1 MDTLLSQLTQTVSQA
16 HKLEYL
22 ARPMLEM
29 LQKLTQL
36 ESTYL
41 THIDLNEGMQ
51 HVLYARN
58 TQRLCI
64 PEGLSVAWDDTLC
77 KRALDEQCPYSAD
90 VSEIWGDSQ
99 AARALGI
106 HTYASTPVRMANG
119 ALFGTLCA
127 ASAQALPITLEAQDV
142 MRLFA
147 HLIAQQVERE
157 QLLATV
163 QSQNAALLR
172 LASTDALTGLPNRR
186 AMAEQLAQLLE
197 LAARQQCHVLVAM
210 IDMDGFKAINDQH
223 GHEAGDQFLQL
234 IALQLQAAVR
244 GSDVMARLGGDEFVF
259 AGLGPALQEDP
270 ATALHETQSRL
281 FSSTLSSGLQLGPEL
296 LLPYGGASVGVVAM
310 VPGNCSP
317 DAALQ
322 QADAEMYR
330 IKLARKQRH

>member
-1 MDTLLSQLTQTVSQA
+1 MDTLLSQLAHTVSEA
-16 HKLEYL
+16 HKLEDL

-51 HVLYARN
+51 HVLYASN
-58 TQRLCI
+58 TQRLYI
-64 PEGLSVAWDDTLC
+64 PEGLSVAWEDTLC
-77 KRALDEQCPYSAD
+77 KRALEEQCPYSAD

-127 ASAQALPITLEAQDV
+127 ASAHALPITLEAQDV

-163 QSQNAALLR
+163 QTQNAALLR

-210 IDMDGFKAINDQH
+210 IDMDGFKAINDRH
-223 GHEAGDQFLQL
+223 GHEAGDHFLQL
-234 IALQLQAAVR
+234 IAQQLQGAVR
-244 GSDVMARLGGDEFVF
+244 GSDLVARLGGDEFVF
-259 AGLGPALQEDP
+259 AGLGPPLLTDP
-270 ATALHETQSRL
+270 AAALHETQLRI
-281 FSSTLSSGLQLGPEL
+281 FSSTLSPGLQLGPEL
-296 LLPYGGASVGVVAM
+296 VLPYGGASVGIVA
-310 VPGNCSP
+310 VAPGQCTP
-317 DAALQ
+317 DSALQ
-322 QADAEMYR
+322 QADAQMYQT
-330 IKLARKQRH
+330 KLTRKQRH

>member
-1 MDTLLSQLTQTVSQA
+1 
-16 HKLEYL
+16 
-22 ARPMLEM
+22 
-29 LQKLTQL
+29 
-36 ESTYL
+36 
-41 THIDLNEGMQ
+41 
-51 HVLYARN
+51 
-58 TQRLCI
+58 
-64 PEGLSVAWDDTLC
+64 
-77 KRALDEQCPYSAD
+77 
-90 VSEIWGDSQ
+90 
-99 AARALGI
+99 
-106 HTYASTPVRMANG
+106 
-119 ALFGTLCA
+119 
-127 ASAQALPITLEAQDV
+127 
-142 MRLFA
+142 
-147 HLIAQQVERE
+147 
-157 QLLATV
+157 
-163 QSQNAALLR
+163 
-172 LASTDALTGLPNRR
+172 
-186 AMAEQLAQLLE
+186 
-197 LAARQQCHVLVAM
+197 M